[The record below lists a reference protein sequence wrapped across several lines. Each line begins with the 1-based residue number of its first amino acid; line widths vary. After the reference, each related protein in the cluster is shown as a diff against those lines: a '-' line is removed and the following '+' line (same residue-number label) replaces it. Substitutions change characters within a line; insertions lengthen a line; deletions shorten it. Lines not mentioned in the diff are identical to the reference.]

1 MINDDLV
8 EQRAMRAYFRRF
20 GPDASI
26 PSSGRTEV
34 FEEEGSLF
42 VELAN
47 VNGPLAKY
55 MVTPTEGGGFRL
67 AYVP

>member
-1 MINDDLV
+1 MISDDLV

-26 PSSGRTEV
+26 PSNGRTEV

-42 VELAN
+42 VELSN
-47 VNGPLAKY
+47 VNGPLATY
-55 MVTPTEGGGFRL
+55 TVTPTQDGGFRL
-67 AYVP
+67 AHVP